1 MRHAAA
7 LVLAGSVLAAL
18 PLGAQ
23 SAADSAAIR
32 AAALDYAEG
41 WYEGSAERMERA
53 LHPDLAKRIVITNPE
68 NRRSRLDQMSA
79 LTLVQAAGRGAG
91 SGTPA
96 EQRMAEV
103 RILDIFGNTASVRTE
118 MHGWVDYMHLA
129 RWNGEW
135 RIVNVLWELKPR
147 E

>member
-1 MRHAAA
+1 MKRALTLSAAA
-7 LVLAGSVLAAL
+7 LLAAGTL
-18 PLGAQ
+18 NAQ
-23 SAADSAAIR
+23 SSADSAAIR

-53 LHPDLAKRIVITNPE
+53 LHPDLAKRIVMTNPA
-68 NRRSRLDQMSA
+68 NGRSRVDQMSA
-79 LTLVQAAGRGAG
+79 MTLVQSVRGGGGRD
-91 SGTPA
+91 TPA
-96 EQRMAEV
+96 EEQQKDV

-135 RIVNVLWELKPR
+135 KIVNVLWELKPR
-147 E
+147 G